1 MNDPKLKEDVL
12 YAFAVEPRH
21 DRETLERYLRQH
33 PGFAEDL
40 IDLSYELRLSEN
52 LGCSKIEVEPDP
64 GCQSAWEQFVAC
76 AAQKSKEA
84 TAGNPFAQF
93 KDQAFADLA
102 DALKM
107 PRSLLT
113 ALRDRLPDP
122 TSIPDRT
129 IRRLAH
135 SLSSTI
141 DAVRQYLA
149 LPPAVIGSLQF
160 KADKKP
166 SQQGRVSFETLVQNS
181 EMTDEQRETLLQ
193 DWDDDGPDRG

>member
-1 MNDPKLKEDVL
+1 MNDPKLKEDIL

-21 DRETLERYLRQH
+21 DRDTLERYLRLH

-40 IDLSYELRLSEN
+40 IDLSYELRISET
-52 LGCSKIEVEPDP
+52 LGCSEIEAESDP
-64 GCQSAWEQFVAC
+64 GWQNAWEQFVAC
-76 AAQKSKEA
+76 DAAKPE
-84 TAGNPFAQF
+84 TADNPFAQF
-93 KDQAFADLA
+93 KGQAFAELA
-102 DALKM
+102 DELKM

-122 TSIPDRT
+122 SSIPDRT

-135 SLSSTI
+135 SLSSTT
-141 DAVRQYLA
+141 DAVREYLA
-149 LPPAVIGSLQF
+149 LPPAVVGTLQF

-166 SQQGRVSFETLVQNS
+166 SQQDRVSFEKLVQSS
-181 EMTDEQRETLLQ
+181 EMTDEQRKALLQ